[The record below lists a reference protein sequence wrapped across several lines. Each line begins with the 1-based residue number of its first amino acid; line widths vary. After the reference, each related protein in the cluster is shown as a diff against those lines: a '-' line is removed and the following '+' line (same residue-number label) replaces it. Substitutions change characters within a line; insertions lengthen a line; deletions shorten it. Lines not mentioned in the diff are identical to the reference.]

1 MTECKYIY
9 NRGTKKGEVCGKKC
23 DESGHCSIHVKC
35 KVKIPP
41 TAEELE
47 VKKEKLRVARKKK
60 TLMKQSETLGVKSEA
75 FMDKFKGEE
84 GFNAYMKPL
93 KKDKDSAEIFATQPI
108 RHVLDFGN
116 EKQISFVADF
126 LKAYKKELKS

>member
-9 NRGTKKGEVCGKKC
+9 NRGLKKGEACGRKC
-23 DESGHCSIHVKC
+23 DDGGVCSLHLKC
-35 KVKIPP
+35 KVKVPP

-47 VKKEKLRVARKKK
+47 AKKERLRVARRKK
-60 TLMKQSETLGVKSEA
+60 TLMKQSEALGVKPEA

-84 GFNAYMKPL
+84 GFNAYVKPL

-108 RHVLDFGN
+108 RHVLDYGD
-116 EKQISFVADF
+116 EKQVSFVADF
-126 LKAYKKELKS
+126 LKAYKKELRT